1 MPAARNRVQA
11 AGVYPVMKPILLFA
25 ASMLALAACSGNADP
40 APDPDAAASESVA
53 PPVGA
58 TPAEATR
65 VERSVL
71 TLEGLGDLRI
81 GAAVPQNSSWSAPDL
96 QASDGCTMYSSPE
109 FPDTWAMVTGGLV
122 RRISVGPDSD
132 VKLIEGIGAG
142 STEAQVRSAFGG
154 FRETPHKYEEP
165 PAKDFTAP
173 NADSGEPALRFEIG
187 ADGKVS
193 VMHVGTMPELGF
205 VEGCA

>member
-1 MPAARNRVQA
+1 
-11 AGVYPVMKPILLFA
+11 MKQILLFA
-25 ASMLALAACSGNADP
+25 APMLVLAACSGDADP
-40 APDPDAAASESVA
+40 APEPDATSSESVA
-53 PPVGA
+53 PSASAPPA
-58 TPAEATR
+58 ETTPAQRPT
-65 VERSVL
+65 L

-81 GAAVPQNSSWSAPDL
+81 GAAVPQNSSWSAPDV
-96 QASDGCTMYSSPE
+96 QAGEGCTMYSSLE

-122 RRISVGPDSD
+122 RRISAGPDSD

-142 STEAQVRSAFGG
+142 SSEAQVRSTFGG
-154 FRETPHKYEEP
+154 FRETPHKYEDP
-165 PAKDFTAP
+165 PAKDLTAP
-173 NADSGEPALRFEIG
+173 NADSGEPALRFEVG

>member
-1 MPAARNRVQA
+1 MAAARNREQA
-11 AGVYPVMKPILLFA
+11 AGVYPAMKPILLISA
-25 ASMLALAACSGNADP
+25 PLLALAACSGDADP
-40 APDPDAAASESVA
+40 APEPDATASEALA
-53 PPVGA
+53 PSDRAPA
-58 TPAEATR
+58 AEMTPAER
-65 VERSVL
+65 PVL

-96 QASDGCTMYSSPE
+96 QAGNGCTMYSSPD

-132 VKLIEGIGAG
+132 VQLSEGIGAG
-142 STEAQVRSAFGG
+142 STEAQVRGTFGG
-154 FRETPHKYEEP
+154 FRETPHKYEDP
-165 PAKDFTAP
+165 PAKDLTAP
-173 NADSGEPALRFEIG
+173 NVESGESALRFEIG